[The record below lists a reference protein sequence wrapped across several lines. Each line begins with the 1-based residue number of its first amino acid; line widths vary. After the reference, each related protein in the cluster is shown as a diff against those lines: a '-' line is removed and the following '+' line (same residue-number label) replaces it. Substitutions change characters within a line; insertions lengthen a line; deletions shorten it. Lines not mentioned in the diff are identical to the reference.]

1 MNEHARGMVA
11 ALGFGLLCVGCSPRP
26 CPATAAAAVALDA
39 ACTSAGVAHK
49 DPALLLVC
57 TTAYAGV
64 KRALETGAC
73 AVELKK

>member
-1 MNEHARGMVA
+1 
-11 ALGFGLLCVGCSPRP
+11 
-26 CPATAAAAVALDA
+26 VALDA
-39 ACTSAGVAHK
+39 ACTSAGVAHT

-57 TTAYAGV
+57 TTAYASV

>member
-1 MNEHARGMVA
+1 MNEHTRGMVA
-11 ALGFGLLCVGCSPRP
+11 ALGFGVLCGGCAPRP

-39 ACTSAGVAHK
+39 ACTSAGVAHT

-57 TTAYAGV
+57 AHARHSV
-64 KRALETGAC
+64 EAALLGGAC

>member
-1 MNEHARGMVA
+1 MNEHTRGMVA
-11 ALGFGLLCVGCSPRP
+11 ALGFGLLCSGCAPRP

-39 ACTSAGVAHK
+39 ACTSAGVAHT

-57 TTAYAGV
+57 TTAYASV

-73 AVELKK
+73 AVELTK

>member
-1 MNEHARGMVA
+1 MNGRALGMVT
-11 ALGFGLLCVGCSPRP
+11 ALGLGLLCGGCAPRP

-39 ACTSAGVAHK
+39 ACASAGVAHK
-49 DPALLLVC
+49 DTALLLVC
-57 TTAYAGV
+57 TTAYASV

>member
-1 MNEHARGMVA
+1 MNERTRRMVA
-11 ALGFGLLCVGCSPRP
+11 ALGLGLLCGGCSPRP

-39 ACTSAGVAHK
+39 ACTSAGVAHH

-57 TTAYAGV
+57 TTAYASV

>member
-1 MNEHARGMVA
+1 MVA
-11 ALGFGLLCVGCSPRP
+11 ALGLGLLCGGCSPRP

-39 ACTSAGVAHK
+39 SCTAAGVAHQ

-57 TTAYAGV
+57 TTAYISV